1 MGKGRLEALSDGVIA
16 IIITIMVLEL
26 KPPHGTQ
33 VADLAG
39 VLPGWL
45 RYALSFVYVGI
56 YWVNHHAL
64 LARVTK
70 VDGAVL
76 WANLHLLF
84 WMSLIPYV
92 TAWAGEHPMASA
104 PVALYGL
111 VLLMCSISF
120 MLLSWR
126 LGTLGGVDHA
136 HAWQS
141 RKNRLSV
148 ALYASAVA
156 LALWYAPLGS
166 ALHVVL
172 AALWLVPQ
180 ARQEQRQDYQKHQ
193 KHQKHPLYRIFL
205 KTLKLKSKSSFY

>member
-1 MGKGRLEALSDGVIA
+1 MNKTRLEAFSDGVIA

-26 KPPHGTQ
+26 KPPESGTLHD
-33 VADLAG
+33 AASAI
-39 VLPGWL
+39 PAWL

-64 LARVTK
+64 LDKVRV
-70 VDGAVL
+70 VDWAAL

-92 TAWAGEHPMASA
+92 TAWAGAHPMASA
-104 PVALYGL
+104 PVALYGV

-141 RKNRLSV
+141 GKNRLSI
-148 ALYASAVA
+148 ALYATAIA

-172 AALWLVPQ
+172 AVLWLLPQ
-180 ARQEQRQDYQKHQ
+180 AQAEQAPAAQSWRPNKQQKE
-193 KHQKHPLYRIFL
+193 
-205 KTLKLKSKSSFY
+205 TE

>member
-1 MGKGRLEALSDGVIA
+1 MNKTRLEAFSDGVIA

-26 KPPHGTQ
+26 KPPESSTLHD
-33 VADLAG
+33 AANAI
-39 VLPGWL
+39 PAWL

-64 LARVTK
+64 LERVRV
-70 VDGAVL
+70 VDWAAL

-104 PVALYGL
+104 PVALYGV

-141 RKNRLSV
+141 GKNRLSI
-148 ALYASAVA
+148 ALYASAIA

-172 AALWLVPQ
+172 AVLWLLPQ
-180 ARQEQRQDYQKHQ
+180 AQAGQEGAEHGPAARSWRPSKQQKE
-193 KHQKHPLYRIFL
+193 
-205 KTLKLKSKSSFY
+205 TE